1 MMLRRALAALA
12 LAGCALTQKSEPLA
26 VRWFTPETERPRLTS
41 AAAPAAPAA
50 HADAPPLRLGRVTS
64 GRHLRERMVYRD
76 PSYEVGFYDDRRW
89 TERPEVYV
97 RHALAK
103 KLFDDGAATPVV
115 GGDVPVLD
123 VEVLAFEEL
132 RRAGARAGRVSLRLV
147 IHDDSR
153 VFAEDTVTV
162 DEPAESERPSA
173 VVAAIAQA
181 LDVASDRVRDRAKAA
196 LRAPVVAPQ

>member
-1 MMLRRALAALA
+1 MKLRAALAALVALA
-12 LAGCALTQKSEPLA
+12 LAGCALTQKGDPLS

-41 AAAPAAPAA
+41 AAAPAAPAPA
-50 HADAPPLRLGRVTS
+50 ADANAPPLRLGGVTS
-64 GRHLRERMVYRD
+64 GRHLRERIVYRD
-76 PSYEVGFYDDRRW
+76 PSFEVGFYDDRRW

-97 RHALAK
+97 RHALAR
-103 KLFDDGAATPVV
+103 KLFDEGAATPVV

-132 RRAGARAGRVSLRLV
+132 RRAGGRAGRVSLRLV
-147 IHDDSR
+147 LHDDRR

-162 DEPAESERPSA
+162 DEPAEGDRPAA

-181 LDVASDRVRDRAKAA
+181 LDVACDRVRDRVKSA
-196 LRAPVVAPQ
+196 LSRQ